1 PLASIPWCSSRPMS
15 ASAARPANSSGL
27 SDSVP
32 ALFTGS
38 EAAASAGG
46 QVKDAPASRTAA
58 TTRRQRRVS
67 MQQDETVMPVPS
79 VQAGSSPAAATIAIP
94 ASAGLEEMRR
104 QPWKYGCRLVREVGH
119 VNRILAAVH
128 RRRRDR
134 ALHRAAGLRRRRVEP
149 DQHGAGP

>member
-1 PLASIPWCSSRPMS
+1 MS

-94 ASAGLEEMRR
+94 DRKSVVQGKGEDA
-104 QPWKYGCRLVREVGH
+104 VGQH
-119 VNRILAAVH
+119 ARIK
-128 RRRRDR
+128 DR
-134 ALHRAAGLRRRRVEP
+134 AATEH
-149 DQHGAGP
+149 